1 MCFLNEFFRVRRVV
15 VVASCCLCRELWLYA
30 RGWRVLLAERTLF
43 LEGNQTNT
51 HTQTHTKTRA
61 RALKSDDGSDAYVL
75 FFFVVCWVR
84 VILMCTRVSGGRGH
98 VWWLWCVLWW
108 MWFDVQ
114 ACKHTRWVCCCRC
127 TKRVQSGVNRS
138 DNEMSSTRAHGS

>member
-75 FFFVVCWVR
+75 FYFVCLLGACYLDVYASVRRTGACVVAVVR
-84 VILMCTRVSGGRGH
+84 VV
-98 VWWLWCVLWW
+98 V
-108 MWFDVQ
+108 DV
-114 ACKHTRWVCCCRC
+114 V
-127 TKRVQSGVNRS
+127 
-138 DNEMSSTRAHGS
+138 